1 LSVESAVPLAAL
13 AARWVPDVAVEL
25 DGGPGWGEDR
35 RKGERRAMA
44 RKYVDCREVPSEM
57 NCTVGIAADSEEEVL
72 EAAVQH
78 AVAVHS
84 HEDTPELRSMIR
96 QSIKE
101 TEAASV

>member
-1 LSVESAVPLAAL
+1 MALTAAPT
-13 AARWVPDVAVEL
+13 RV
-25 DGGPGWGEDR
+25 EDR
-35 RKGERRAMA
+35 PTERKEARMA
-44 RKYVDCREVPSEM
+44 RKYIDCRKAPSEM
-57 NCTVGIAADSEEEVL
+57 NCTVGIAADSEEEVI

-101 TEAASV
+101 TEAAAV